1 MSQSTSHTP
10 APGDGARGDTQSTEI
25 LEKNLRVSVS
35 LWQKRILFW
44 LLPLGF
50 LAIAFFYPLARILV
64 LTFDPQVITS
74 ENLLLTSNVLLFT
87 FYQATLS
94 TILTLLLGLP
104 SAYLFARH
112 DFPGK
117 SLLRA
122 LTAVPF
128 MLPTVVVASS
138 FSAIFGNR
146 GLLSF
151 LFPLSFEP
159 SPFALILLAH
169 VFYNTTIIIRVIG
182 NALTSLDPRLEQAAR
197 SLGADSFR
205 VWWNLIL
212 PLLRPSL
219 LAASLLVFLFDFTSF
234 GVILLLGGS
243 RYATL
248 EVEIYLRVLKLPN
261 LPLAALLSVIQLVC
275 TILFSIIYS
284 YFSSRSTIQLAPRS
298 SLLKPKTLKQR
309 LFVASLVFLLSSFF
323 LLPLSALPFRSFF
336 RLEADRGQRG
346 DVQYGF
352 TTDYYRELFINRRG
366 SVFYVPPIQ
375 ATLNS
380 LGYAGATVLISLMFG
395 FPAAF
400 ALARPTRLEKILDP
414 LIMLPLGSS
423 AVMLGLGF
431 IISYGRYL
439 TSPWLVPFAHT
450 LVALPFVIRT
460 LQPAIA
466 AIPQRL
472 RQAASS
478 LGASPWE
485 VWKAIDLPILR
496 RATLAAATFAFTIS
510 LGEFGATLLISRPE
524 YPTIPVAIERFL
536 SQPGGLNYG
545 QAMAM
550 ATTLMLLTLASILLL
565 EKFRLPNAG
574 EF

>member
-1 MSQSTSHTP
+1 MSRTINH
-10 APGDGARGDTQSTEI
+10 GDTETRR
-25 LEKNLRVSVS
+25 LFDFSVP
-35 LWQKRILFW
+35 LWLSRILLW
-44 LLPLGF
+44 LLPLSF
-50 LAIAFFYPLARILV
+50 LIISFFFPLSRILALTFNLSTLTTENLQLAFSV
-64 LTFDPQVITS
+64 LT
-74 ENLLLTSNVLLFT
+74 FT

-104 SAYLFARH
+104 SAYLFARYNFH
-112 DFPGK
+112 GK
-117 SLLRA
+117 SLLRV

-128 MLPTVVVASS
+128 MLPTVVVAAG
-138 FSAIFGNR
+138 FNALLGPR
-146 GLLSF
+146 GLIHT
-151 LFPLSFEP
+151 LFPLSSFNFIGTL
-159 SPFALILLAH
+159 SAILLAH
-169 VFYNTTIIIRVIG
+169 IFYNTTIIIRVVG
-182 NALTSLDPRLEQAAR
+182 NALSSLDPKLEGAAR

-205 VWWNLIL
+205 VWWNVIL

-219 LAASLLVFLFDFTSF
+219 FASSLLVFLFDFTSF

-243 RYATL
+243 KFSTL

-261 LPLAALLSVIQLVC
+261 LSLAALLSVTQLVC
-275 TILFSIIYS
+275 TLIFSILYS
-284 YFSSRSTIQLAPRS
+284 RFTSRSTAQIAPRS
-298 SLLKPKTLKQR
+298 AESNIRKPGTLR
-309 LFVASLVFLLSSFF
+309 ERFFVAAFIFLLSSFF
-323 LLPLSALPFRSFF
+323 LLPLSSLPLRSLF

-346 DVQYGF
+346 EVQYGF
-352 TTDYYRELFINRRG
+352 TTDYYTELFVNRRG
-366 SVFYVPPIQ
+366 SVFYVPPIR

-380 LGYAGATVLISLMFG
+380 IGYAGATVALSLLLG

-400 ALARPTRLEKILDP
+400 ALAKPTRLEKILDP

-431 IISYGRYL
+431 IISFGAWL
-439 TSPWLVPFAHT
+439 TSPLLVPFAHT
-450 LVALPFVIRT
+450 LVALPFVIRAI
-460 LQPAIA
+460 QPAIA
-466 AIPQRL
+466 SIPERL

-478 LGASPWE
+478 LGASPLE
-485 VWKAIDLPILR
+485 VWKNIDFPILR

-550 ATTLMLLTLASILLL
+550 ATILMLLTIASILLI
-565 EKFRLPNAG
+565 EKFRLPNSG

>member
-1 MSQSTSHTP
+1 MGRTISH
-10 APGDGARGDTQSTEI
+10 GDAEPQRSLFGISAF
-25 LEKNLRVSVS
+25 SVP
-35 LWQKRILFW
+35 LWLKRILLW
-44 LLPLGF
+44 LLPLSF
-50 LAIAFFYPLARILV
+50 LVVAFFYPLSRILA
-64 LTFDPQVITS
+64 LTFDFNTFTS
-74 ENLLLTSNVLLFT
+74 SNLLLALRVLRFT
-87 FYQATLS
+87 LYQATLS
-94 TILTLLLGLP
+94 TLLTLLLGLP
-104 SAYLFARH
+104 SAYLFARY
-112 DFPGK
+112 DFRGK
-117 SLLRA
+117 SILRA

-128 MLPTVVVASS
+128 MLPTVVVAAGFSALLGPRGLIHTLFPFSS
-138 FSAIFGNR
+138 FNFIGTLTAI
-146 GLLSF
+146 
-151 LFPLSFEP
+151 
-159 SPFALILLAH
+159 LIAH
-169 VFYNTTIIIRVIG
+169 VFYNTTIIIRVVG
-182 NALTSLDPRLEQAAR
+182 NALSSLDPKLEQAAR
-197 SLGADSFR
+197 SLGADPPR
-205 VWWNLIL
+205 LWWNLTL

-219 LAASLLVFLFDFTSF
+219 LASSLLVFLFDFTSF

-243 RYATL
+243 QFSTL

-261 LPLAALLSVIQLVC
+261 LPLAAFLSVIQLIC
-275 TILFSIIYS
+275 TIIFSIFYS
-284 YFSSRSTIQLAPRS
+284 RFASRSTIQTAPRS
-298 SLLKPKTLKQR
+298 AESNTRKPKTLKER
-309 LFVASLVFLLSSFF
+309 IFVTSFIFLLTSFL
-323 LLPLSALPFRSFF
+323 LLPLSALPFRSLF

-352 TTDYYRELFINRRG
+352 TTDYYTELFVNRRG

-380 LGYAGATVLISLMFG
+380 LGYAGATVIISLVLG

-400 ALARPTRLEKILDP
+400 ALAKPTRLEKILDP

-431 IISYGRYL
+431 IISFGAWL
-439 TSPWLVPFAHT
+439 TSPLLVPFAHT

-466 AIPQRL
+466 SIPQRL

-478 LGASPWE
+478 LGASPLE
-485 VWKAIDLPILR
+485 VWKNIDLPILR

-550 ATTLMLLTLASILLL
+550 ATMLMLLTITSILLI
-565 EKFRLPNAG
+565 EKFRLPNSG

>member
-1 MSQSTSHTP
+1 
-10 APGDGARGDTQSTEI
+10 
-25 LEKNLRVSVS
+25 VSP
-35 LWQKRILFW
+35 WQKRILLW
-44 LLPLGF
+44 LLPLSF
-50 LAIAFFYPLARILV
+50 LIVAFFFPLSHILA
-64 LTFDPQVITS
+64 LTFDLNTLTS
-74 ENLLLTSNVLLFT
+74 SNLLLALHVLRFT
-87 FYQATLS
+87 FYQAILS
-94 TILTLLLGLP
+94 TVLTLLLGLP
-104 SAYLFARH
+104 SAFLFARY
-112 DFPGK
+112 DFRGK

-128 MLPTVVVASS
+128 MLPTVVVAAG
-138 FSAIFGNR
+138 FNALLGPR
-146 GLLSF
+146 GLIHS
-151 LFPLSFEP
+151 LFPLSSFN
-159 SPFALILLAH
+159 FVGTLTAILIAH
-169 VFYNTTIIIRVIG
+169 VFYNTTIIIRVVG
-182 NALTSLDPRLEQAAR
+182 NALSSLDPKLEQAAR
-197 SLGADSFR
+197 SLGADSFH
-205 VWWNLIL
+205 VWMNVIL
-212 PLLRPSL
+212 PLLSPSL
-219 LAASLLVFLFDFTSF
+219 LASSLLVFLFDFTSF

-243 RYATL
+243 QFATL

-261 LPLAALLSVIQLVC
+261 LPLAALLSAIQLGC
-275 TILFSIIYS
+275 TIIFSIIYS
-284 YFSSRSTIQLAPRS
+284 HFASRSTIQLAPRS
-298 SLLKPKTLKQR
+298 TLIKSKTIKQK
-309 LFVASLVFLLSSFF
+309 LFVTLCSVLLTVFF
-323 LLPLSALPFRSFF
+323 LLPLSSLPLRSLF

-346 DVQYGF
+346 EIQYGF
-352 TTDYYRELFINRRG
+352 TTDYYTELFVNRRG
-366 SVFYVPPIQ
+366 SVFYVPPIR
-375 ATLNS
+375 AAVNS
-380 LGYAGATVLISLMFG
+380 LGYAGATVILSLLLG

-400 ALARPTRLEKILDP
+400 ALAKPTRLERILDP

-431 IISYGRYL
+431 IISFGTLL
-439 TSPWLVPFAHT
+439 TSPFLVPFAHT

-466 AIPQRL
+466 SIPQRL

-485 VWKAIDLPILR
+485 VWKNIDLPMLR

-550 ATTLMLLTLASILLL
+550 ATILMLLTLTSILLI
-565 EKFRLPNAG
+565 EKFRLPNSG

>member
-1 MSQSTSHTP
+1 MESGKRVIQGRRAFLSTNS
-10 APGDGARGDTQSTEI
+10 
-25 LEKNLRVSVS
+25 
-35 LWQKRILFW
+35 RILLW
-44 LLPLGF
+44 LLPLTF
-50 LAIAFFYPLARILV
+50 LIIAFFYPLSRILA
-64 LTFDPQVITS
+64 LTFDPRAITS

-87 FYQATLS
+87 FYQAALS
-94 TILTLLLGLP
+94 TFLTLLLGLP
-104 SAYLFARH
+104 SAYLFARYE
-112 DFPGK
+112 FRGK
-117 SLLRA
+117 AILRA

-138 FSAIFGNR
+138 FSAIFGSR

-151 LFPLSFEP
+151 LPSTLLRAGFPLSTFIHQP
-159 SPFALILLAH
+159 SPFTLILLAH
-169 VFYNTTIIIRVIG
+169 VFYNTTIIIRVVG
-182 NALTSLDPRLEQAAR
+182 NALASLDPKLEQAAR

-205 VWWNLIL
+205 VWWNLTF

-243 RYATL
+243 QYATI
-248 EVEIYLRVLKLPN
+248 EVEIYLRVLRLPD
-261 LPLAALLSVIQLVC
+261 LPLAALLSVIQLIC
-275 TILFSIIYS
+275 TILFSAVYS
-284 YFSSRSTIQLAPRS
+284 YFSSRSTTQLAPRS
-298 SLLKPKTLKQR
+298 TVRRPKTFHEKM
-309 LFVASLVFLLSSFF
+309 VVTSLVLLLTSFF
-323 LLPLSALPFRSFF
+323 LLPLSALPFRSLF

-352 TTDYYRELFINRRG
+352 TTDYYSELFVNRRD
-366 SVFYVPPIQ
+366 SVFYVPPIR
-375 ATLNS
+375 AALNS
-380 LGYAGATVLISLMFG
+380 LGYAGATVLISLLLG

-400 ALARPTRLEKILDP
+400 ALAKPTRLEKILDP

-431 IISYGRYL
+431 IISYGKYL
-439 TSPWLVPFAHT
+439 ASPLLVPFAHS

-466 AIPQRL
+466 SIPQRL

-478 LGASPWE
+478 LGASPWQ
-485 VWKAIDLPILR
+485 VWKAIDFPILR

-510 LGEFGATLLISRPE
+510 LGEFGATLLIARPE

-550 ATTLMLLTLASILLL
+550 ATILMVLTITSILLI
-565 EKFRLPNAG
+565 ERFRPSTSG